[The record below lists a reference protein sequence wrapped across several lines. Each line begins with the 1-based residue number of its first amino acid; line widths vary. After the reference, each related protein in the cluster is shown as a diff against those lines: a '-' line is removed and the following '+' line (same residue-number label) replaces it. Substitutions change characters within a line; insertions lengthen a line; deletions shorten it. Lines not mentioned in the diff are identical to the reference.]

1 MSLHITFD
9 VKMYPCGGCTTC
21 GIYPCGEYIHTG
33 KCTTRGMYP
42 CGGCTICGMYP
53 HGRQIAAPTYHKH

>member
-9 VKMYPCGGCTTC
+9 VEMYQCGKC
-21 GIYPCGEYIHTG
+21 INAG

-42 CGGCTICGMYP
+42 CR
-53 HGRQIAAPTYHKH
+53 HGRQIAAPTSIINR